1 MRGCIAAA
9 AIFILCATAA
19 PAQQDPVTRRC
30 LLISGT
36 GDGLAKE
43 AAKEAAQSALDEAI
57 ANLQVQQNFMTYT
70 ATPWKPEPKPY
81 WRSSIGEHL
90 FLPPDEI
97 TDQRHTICWRGVV
110 SPAVCTSGSKVC
122 W

>member
-1 MRGCIAAA
+1 MRVWIASAT
-9 AIFILCATAA
+9 IFLVCATWAQ
-19 PAQQDPVTRRC
+19 AQQDPVTRRC

-43 AAKEAAQSALDEAI
+43 AAKEAAQSALDGAI
-57 ANLQVQQNFMTYT
+57 ADLQVQQNFTAYT
-70 ATPWKPEPKPY
+70 AIPWKPEPKPY

-90 FLPPDEI
+90 LLPPDEI

>member
-1 MRGCIAAA
+1 MRVWIASA
-9 AIFILCATAA
+9 AIFFACGTWAQ
-19 PAQQDPVTRRC
+19 AQQDPVTRRC

-36 GDGLAKE
+36 GDGLGKE
-43 AAKEAAQSALDEAI
+43 AAKEAAQGALDEAI
-57 ANLQVQQNFMTYT
+57 ANLQVQQNFTAYT

-90 FLPPDEI
+90 LLPPDEI